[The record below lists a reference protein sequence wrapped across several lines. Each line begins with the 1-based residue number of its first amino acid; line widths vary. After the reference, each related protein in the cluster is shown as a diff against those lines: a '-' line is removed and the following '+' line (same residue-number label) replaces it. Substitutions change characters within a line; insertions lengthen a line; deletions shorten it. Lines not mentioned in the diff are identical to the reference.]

1 MTREITVTEDDDE
14 ERYPKDD
21 AKRRCA
27 TDTRLTP

>member
-21 AKRRCA
+21 AKRR
-27 TDTRLTP
+27 DGVQLIQD